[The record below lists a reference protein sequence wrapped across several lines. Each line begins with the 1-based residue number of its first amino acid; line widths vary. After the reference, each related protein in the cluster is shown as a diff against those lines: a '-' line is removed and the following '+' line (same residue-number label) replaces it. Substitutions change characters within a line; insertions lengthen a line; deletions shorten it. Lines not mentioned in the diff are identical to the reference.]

1 MTEITWRSSDGL
13 NLVAT
18 EYGTKDAQ
26 KLPVICIPGLTR
38 NARDFEVLAPWIA
51 SLGRRVIAVD
61 LRGRGY
67 LTVELQPAFFCPANM
82 MCAQVMPE
90 TLKYAVA
97 IQKIEIG
104 NCQETIYSG
113 VQDGSISDGLKI
125 GITVIDNSTNTC
137 PTFVAL
143 EGTEVTLTIQGGFLP
158 INEEH
163 RFGGQLL
170 K

>member
-1 MTEITWRSSDGL
+1 MKNIL
-13 NLVAT
+13 LALIAT
-18 EYGTKDAQ
+18 AAFNASAFTATGGSAEFTRIQVQ
-26 KLPVICIPGLTR
+26 KGSMLER
-38 NARDFEVLAPWIA
+38 QNIA
-51 SLGRRVIAVD
+51 SGAVRVD

-67 LTVELQPAFFCPANM
+67 LTVELQPAFFCPDNM

-90 TLKYAVA
+90 TIKYAVA

-113 VQDGSISDGLKI
+113 VQDDSISDGMKV

-137 PTFVAL
+137 EMFVAL
-143 EGTEVTLTIQGGFLP
+143 EGTEVTLKIEGGFMP
-158 INEEH
+158 ISEEH
-163 RFGGQLL
+163 HFGGQLL

>member
-1 MTEITWRSSDGL
+1 MKNLILALIATTALNASAFSTMGGSSEFTRIQ
-13 NLVAT
+13 V
-18 EYGTKDAQ
+18 Q
-26 KLPVICIPGLTR
+26 KGSHLEGQ
-38 NARDFEVLAPWIA
+38 NIA
-51 SLGRRVIAVD
+51 SGAVRVD

-82 MCAQVMPE
+82 MCAQVMLE

-113 VQDGSISDGLKI
+113 VQDDSISDGLKI